1 MLSLLRNDAD
11 FFNKKWHSVEQV
23 FVLLHLNT
31 QKDTSSSIKTY
42 IAFRFMNTNENI
54 FRFTKCR
61 FIHFALGALFS
72 LGICSAVNV
81 LDSQQ
86 NSNVLDSQPVA
97 CEQKSESYIQART
110 DAFLT
115 AATIGNINMLR
126 QLMMSGADGSCVSA
140 FDETALHRAAAG
152 GHEVCVQELIQKTPE
167 CINAV
172 SSLGTTPLSEA
183 AAHGHI
189 ECMPLLVEA
198 GADVNIG
205 NPLAMAEKNGQI
217 ESIRF
222 LLSTG
227 LIDLNQVAEDGDSAL
242 SIVQENNKDTRVQTL

>member
-1 MLSLLRNDAD
+1 
-11 FFNKKWHSVEQV
+11 
-23 FVLLHLNT
+23 
-31 QKDTSSSIKTY
+31 
-42 IAFRFMNTNENI
+42 MNTNDNI

-72 LGICSAVNV
+72 LAICSAVNV
-81 LDSQQ
+81 LDSDH
-86 NSNVLDSQPVA
+86 DSDVSEPQPVA
-97 CEQKSESYIQART
+97 SVKKSESYIQART

-115 AATIGNINMLR
+115 AATVGNINMLR
-126 QLMMSGADGSCVSA
+126 QMMMSGANGSCVSA

-152 GHEVCVQELIQKTPE
+152 GHVDCVQELIQMTPE

-189 ECMPLLVEA
+189 ECMRLLVEA
-198 GADVNIG
+198 GADVNTG
-205 NPLAMAEKNGQI
+205 NPLALAEKKGQTD
-217 ESIRF
+217 SIRF

-227 LIDLNQVAEDGDSAL
+227 KIDLNQVADDSRSSLSIATDKGTGDS
-242 SIVQENNKDTRVQTL
+242 VQMLLTRRDAYVIAPFYGS

>member
-1 MLSLLRNDAD
+1 
-11 FFNKKWHSVEQV
+11 
-23 FVLLHLNT
+23 
-31 QKDTSSSIKTY
+31 
-42 IAFRFMNTNENI
+42 MNTNENI

-72 LGICSAVNV
+72 LGICSAINV
-81 LDSQQ
+81 LESQH
-86 NSNVLDSQPVA
+86 NSDILDSQPVA
-97 CEQKSESYIQART
+97 CTPKSESYIQART

-115 AATIGNINMLR
+115 AATVGNINMLR

-189 ECMPLLVEA
+189 ECMRLLVEA

-205 NPLAMAEKNGQI
+205 NPLAIAEKNGQI

-222 LLSTG
+222 LLSSG
-227 LIDLNQVAEDGDSAL
+227 MFDLKQVAEDGDSDH
-242 SIVQENNKDTRVQTL
+242 SIVQENIKDTRVQTL